1 MPLKLLDNLL
11 LKHKTNLLRDKK
23 TPPET
28 LRDLIEEITLIAMSY
43 ILENFPKKKEKI
55 EGILEEGFF
64 DFIDEEKVVFV
75 CILRAGL
82 PMLSGALKA
91 LKRAKAGFLAIKRDE
106 VTLKPKLYYKRL
118 PEVKDKWVIILDP
131 MLATGGSLSMAI
143 EEILTLH
150 PKKLISFNIV
160 ASPEGLE
167 RVSSAYPEVEF
178 FVISID
184 KGLNKKGYIVPGVGD
199 IGDRLFTE
207 N

>member
-106 VTLKPKLYYKRL
+106 ETLKSKLYYKRL

-131 MLATGGSLSMAI
+131 MLATGGSLSTAI
-143 EEILTLH
+143 EEISTLH

-167 RVSSAYPEVEF
+167 RVSSAYPEVDF

>member
-1 MPLKLLDNLL
+1 MSVKLLEYSL
-11 LKHKTNLLRDKK
+11 LKHKTNLLREKNR
-23 TPPET
+23 PPES
-28 LRDLIEEITLIAMSY
+28 LRELIEEITLIALSY
-43 ILENFPKKKEKI
+43 VLEDFPKKRRKV
-55 EGILEEGFF
+55 EGPLEEGFF

-75 CILRAGL
+75 CIMRAGL
-82 PMLSGALKA
+82 PMLNGALKA

-106 VTLKPKLYYKRL
+106 ETLKPKLYYKRL

-143 EEILTLH
+143 EEILPLH

>member
-91 LKRAKAGFLAIKRDE
+91 LKRAKAGFLAIKRE
-106 VTLKPKLYYKRL
+106 EETLKPKLYYKRL

-143 EEILTLH
+143 EEILALH